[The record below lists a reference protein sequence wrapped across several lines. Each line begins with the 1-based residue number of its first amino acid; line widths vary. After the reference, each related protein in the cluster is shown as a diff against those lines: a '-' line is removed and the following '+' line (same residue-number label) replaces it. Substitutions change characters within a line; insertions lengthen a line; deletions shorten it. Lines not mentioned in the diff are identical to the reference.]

1 MVADETARVVAAAA
15 VVVLYLALCGATFFS
30 QRRKRGSRAGDLA
43 ALASAGDDTRP
54 LLIAFASQTGTAQG
68 LAWQTARSL
77 RASGLA
83 SRVVAM
89 SELVADDLRQ
99 AQSALFLVSTYGEG
113 DPPDNGALFA
123 RRLMSD
129 PLPLPELSY
138 GLLALGDRAYA
149 NFRGFGLA
157 LERWL
162 DSQGAKALFER
173 VDVDNADEAALRVW
187 NERLGGMGASDL
199 PLGQMAPVFEEWQ
212 LVSRCLLNPGSAGG
226 PTFHVELA
234 VPTSSRATAWQAG
247 DLLQVLAP
255 GDPTRPRDYS
265 ISSLPVDGTV
275 HLLVRQERR
284 ADGTVGAA
292 SGLLTRDAEPG
303 SLVQARLRPHPHF
316 HLGDNAARPLILI
329 GNGTGLAGLRV
340 LMKARE
346 ASGVRRTW
354 LVYGERNRETDYYYR
369 EEIERWRASGVLER
383 VDLVFSRDQPERR
396 YVQHRLTEAA
406 GPIREWIRKGAAV
419 YVCGSLQ
426 GMAAGV
432 DEALESILTR
442 AELDE
447 LMAQGRYRRD
457 VY

>member
-15 VVVLYLALCGATFFS
+15 VVVLYLALCGAIFFS
-30 QRRKRGSRAGDLA
+30 QQRKRGLRAGDLA
-43 ALASAGDDTRP
+43 ALACAGDDSRP
-54 LLIAFASQTGTAQG
+54 LLIAFASQTGTAHG

-77 RASGLA
+77 RSAGLS

-89 SELVADDLRQ
+89 SDLVADDLRQ

-123 RRLMSD
+123 RRLMGD
-129 PLPLPELSY
+129 PLPLPELNY
-138 GLLALGDRAYA
+138 GLLALGDRAYS

-173 VDVDNADEAALRVW
+173 VDVDNADEAALRLW
-187 NERLGGMGASDL
+187 SQRLGAMGVGDL
-199 PLGQMAPVFEEWQ
+199 PLGQMAPAFDEWQ
-212 LVSRCLLNPGSAGG
+212 LVSRRLLNPGSAGG
-226 PTFHVELA
+226 PTYHVELA
-234 VPTSSRATAWQAG
+234 TTLAGHAAPWQAG

-265 ISSLPVDGTV
+265 ISSLPTDGTV

-284 ADGTVGAA
+284 ADGTLGAV
-292 SGLLTRDAEPG
+292 SGLLTRDAAPG
-303 SLVQARLRPHPHF
+303 SPVRARLRPHPHF

-340 LMKARE
+340 LVKTRE
-346 ASGVRRTW
+346 ASGIRRNW
-354 LVYGERNRETDYYYR
+354 LLYGERNRDTDFYYR

-383 VDLVFSRDQPERR
+383 VDIVFSRDQPERR
-396 YVQHRLTEAA
+396 YVQHRLFEVAVA
-406 GPIREWIRKGAAV
+406 VREWVREGAAV